1 VRPSPGCLHLGCGC
15 YALGEARPNSHKLFV
30 PSRPVA
36 LPPSAPRSPRG
47 RRGAGNKAAG
57 WTGRVEAESA
67 ARCGA
72 QANVKVTPGS
82 SDVCSGME
90 SEAKFE
96 VLGERG
102 TRVSVGWYP
111 LSLKSGLQGRLPPGG
126 VVLAKWKESGKRVQT
141 GGLDDVHALTN

>member
-1 VRPSPGCLHLGCGC
+1 MDRPGGSGECCEVWGTGECEGDPRVIRCLFRDSKDGT
-15 YALGEARPNSHKLFV
+15 RPPLV
-30 PSRPVA
+30 PPAWKAWKNPTGASR
-36 LPPSAPRSPRG
+36 
-47 RRGAGNKAAG
+47 K
-57 WTGRVEAESA
+57 
-67 ARCGA
+67 
-72 QANVKVTPGS
+72 
-82 SDVCSGME
+82 ME